1 MYQFTR
7 EFIVNDNKGKLNG
20 GHRFFLDKD
29 VFKLQG
35 GCNIRKQD
43 VNAVY
48 KAVGADEAVEHIVW
62 TPTDAKNIIKAG
74 DIIRLTIVLGQENRV
89 HPLFNDY
96 YPDHTQTFF
105 YEAEADTDHTVPVA
119 ALNKAIAAEK
129 NRFENVYFSANDNA
143 TTIDLTLMDCYTRL
157 ESIRLVVVHTNVD
170 PTKVVASNLTA
181 YEDWD
186 VVEELKDRKAIVDA
200 VANNEKGFASTTT
213 ALGSAGKFTTNY
225 LVQNVRLLTDAAI
238 NPYGINKDERP
249 LPRSVYNQYM
259 VECISERRHIGHQ
272 VMGSIDHSLT
282 TFVFFVL
289 NDANLIQEFETALGG
304 IGTINASKNAPVQ
317 QVVAL
322 KADVMAN
329 AAADVKVADVIDNT
343 IAAVKGVHSDDP
355 TVSALKNTKGK

>member
-7 EFIVNDNKGKLNG
+7 EFIINDNKGKLNG
-20 GHRFFLDKD
+20 DKRFYFDSTSN

-48 KAVGADEAVEHIVW
+48 KATGAEEAIEHIVY
-62 TPTDAKNIIKAG
+62 TPKDAKSIIKDG

-105 YEAEADTDHTVPVA
+105 YEAKADADNTVPVA
-119 ALNKAIAAEK
+119 ALNAAIAAEK
-129 NRFENVYFSANDNA
+129 NRFDNVYFSANDSA

-157 ESIRLVVVHTNVD
+157 ESIRLVVVHTDVD
-170 PTKVVASNLTA
+170 PTKIVASNLTA

-186 VVEELKDRKAIVDA
+186 VVEELKDRQEVIAA
-200 VANNEKGFASTTT
+200 MASTK
-213 ALGSAGKFTTNY
+213 ALDGSTQGSAGKFTTNY

-238 NPYGINKDERP
+238 NPYGVNKDERP

-289 NDANLIQEFETALGG
+289 KDDTLISTFEAELTKLAG
-304 IGTINASKNAPVQ
+304 APKEYTTGAKGMITPTDGVAK
-317 QVVAL
+317 VVAT
-322 KADVMAN
+322 
-329 AAADVKVADVIDNT
+329 VADVDT
-343 IAAVKGVHSDDP
+343 KVAASKASSTSAASKQTVK
-355 TVSALKNTKGK
+355 A